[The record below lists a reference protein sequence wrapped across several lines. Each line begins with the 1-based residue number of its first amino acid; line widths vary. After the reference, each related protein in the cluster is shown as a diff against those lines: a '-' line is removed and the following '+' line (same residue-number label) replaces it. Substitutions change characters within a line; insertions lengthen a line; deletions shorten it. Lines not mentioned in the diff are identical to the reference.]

1 MVCKRCGKKFNKKG
15 ATEKMILQ
23 SLCILCI
30 MEYTRKYQTKMTLEE
45 FAETKR
51 ESHFKM

>member
-1 MVCKRCGKKFNKKG
+1 MKCQRCGAEFASEG
-15 ATEKMILQ
+15 ATDKMLDYN
-23 SLCILCI
+23 LCILCI
-30 MEYTRKYQTKMTLEE
+30 MEHSRKSDESLEI

>member
-1 MVCKRCGKKFNKKG
+1 MVCKRCGAKFSKKG
-15 ATEKMILQ
+15 ATEEMNLQ

-30 MEYTRKYQTKMTLEE
+30 MEYARKYKKEMTLEE